1 MKLAK
6 ASEKSLGSI
15 SPSLPTCLFKLFTTL
30 LLGVFLFFL
39 VLMAFYL
46 WGARGR
52 VAVGL
57 WLWNNYKSQIG
68 AVRDWRQGS
77 GVNMYALLP
86 DFVPYTEVNRHKFD
100 KPGWLE
106 IYP

>member
-6 ASEKSLGSI
+6 ASEKKFGVNKSKLAI
-15 SPSLPTCLFKLFTTL
+15 LFKLFATPR
-30 LLGVFLFFL
+30 LGIFQLFL

-46 WGARGR
+46 LARMRWKRGWAMAR
-52 VAVGL
+52 LQILG
-57 WLWNNYKSQIG
+57 WYSQ
-68 AVRDWRQGS
+68 DWRQGS